1 MGFAFHKGSYL
12 RNGWNIMDFIVV
24 ITGLLTFF
32 NDAPQVTEGAKEG
45 MSNPKSF
52 QERFYFVIENLQSK
66 KFKSRKSKN
75 IYKVAK

>member
-52 QERFYFVIENLQSK
+52 QERFYFVIENLQLK

>member
-52 QERFYFVIENLQSK
+52 QERFYFVIENLQLK
-66 KFKSRKSKN
+66 KFKNRKSKN

>member
-1 MGFAFHKGSYL
+1 
-12 RNGWNIMDFIVV
+12 MDFIVV

-52 QERFYFVIENLQSK
+52 QERFYFVI
-66 KFKSRKSKN
+66 
-75 IYKVAK
+75 

>member
-1 MGFAFHKGSYL
+1 
-12 RNGWNIMDFIVV
+12 MDFIVV

-52 QERFYFVIENLQSK
+52 QESFFYYSK
-66 KFKSRKSKN
+66 FAIFQKIVLLERNKN
-75 IYKVAK
+75 NY

>member
-52 QERFYFVIENLQSK
+52 QERSFLSLKISILQNE
-66 KFKSRKSKN
+66 KN
-75 IYKVAK
+75 

>member
-52 QERFYFVIENLQSK
+52 QERFSRFAIFQKIVFVERN
-66 KFKSRKSKN
+66 KN
-75 IYKVAK
+75 NCRTAK